1 MRSRQTQNQGHSSGS
16 RPRKRVSV
24 PLRDLSAIELISSAW
39 AKAQAIQS
47 SSIATS
53 ALSDMA
59 ASFCRIGTTY
69 RRRLHAVAGAAGPPT
84 CLWRIRLFP
93 DLEDD
98 RTLVPDHAER
108 RPAGTRVRDEQ

>member
-1 MRSRQTQNQGHSSGS
+1 MRSRQAQNQGHSSGS
-16 RPRKRVSV
+16 RPSKRVSV
-24 PLRDLSAIELISSAW
+24 PLQDLSAIDLISSAW

-47 SSIATS
+47 SGIATS
-53 ALSDMA
+53 ALSNMA
-59 ASFCRIGTTY
+59 ASYCRIGTTY

-84 CLWRIRLFP
+84 RLRPIGLFP

-108 RPAGTRVRDEQ
+108 RRAGTRVRDQQ